1 MKILVTGSKGQLGS
15 EIKFLSP
22 HHNHDFVFIDFDDLD
37 LTKTETIIP
46 YLTTINPDFIVNCAA
61 YTAVDKAEDES
72 DIAAQINEH
81 APSEIAKYCKESGC
95 RLIHIS
101 TDYVFD
107 GNFDRPITE
116 DDKPNP
122 KSVYGQTKLAGENA
136 VLDTLASAYV
146 IRTSWVY
153 SEFGN
158 NFVKTMVRL
167 GKEKDEINVVSD
179 QFGTPTWAR
188 DLAGFILSLI
198 PEINKGN
205 DQPGIYHFSN
215 EGEISWYNF
224 AQRIIELSSINCKV
238 NPIGTNQFPTKAKRP
253 SYSVLDKSKLKT
265 NFDFDVPN
273 WQDSLRHYIDN
284 V

>member
-22 HHNHDFVFIDFDDLD
+22 HHNHNFVFIDFDDLD

-72 DIAAQINEH
+72 DMAAQINEH

-107 GNFDRPITE
+107 GSFDRPITE

-122 KSVYGQTKLAGENA
+122 QSVYGQTKLAGENA
-136 VLDTLASAYV
+136 VLATLANAYV

-215 EGEISWYNF
+215 DGEISWYDF

-238 NPIGTNQFPTKAKRP
+238 NPIGTNQFPKKAKRP

-265 NFDFDVPN
+265 NFDFNVPN

-284 V
+284 I